1 MDFEVLCK
9 ALQLVNVGDA
19 FIQCLLALK
28 NTRGILIDMDVEQ
41 VRLLELLVFARVIVQ
56 VRRLTDQECTHF
68 VRKILL
74 FTTQSSHRNICVRPN
89 TMQELYEIELLFNA
103 CLCLYHH
110 ILKPATASTPKLCC
124 EEALFL
130 DSSNIGEV
138 PAHL

>member
-9 ALQLVNVGDA
+9 ALKLVNVGDA

-68 VRKILL
+68 VRNILL
-74 FTTQSSHRNICVRPN
+74 FTTQSSHRNKCVRPN
-89 TMQELYEIELLFNA
+89 AM
-103 CLCLYHH
+103 
-110 ILKPATASTPKLCC
+110 
-124 EEALFL
+124 
-130 DSSNIGEV
+130 
-138 PAHL
+138 

>member
-19 FIQCLLALK
+19 FIHCLLALK
-28 NTRGILIDMDVEQ
+28 NTRDILIDMDVEQ

-68 VRKILL
+68 VRNILL

-89 TMQELYEIELLFNA
+89 AMQELDEIELLCDA
-103 CLCLYHH
+103 LLCLCHH
-110 ILKPATASTPKLCC
+110 TLKPAIASAPKLCC
-124 EEALFL
+124 EEALSF
-130 DSSNIGEV
+130 NTGHIGEV